1 MLSSR
6 YGHILIVSGHLSSR
20 GLIRMAQL
28 SSVCMGQAE
37 GVELCAMSEE
47 GSEEAPWNQRLAFIP
62 TQISCLNSLV
72 FVFFVLDF

>member
-1 MLSSR
+1 
-6 YGHILIVSGHLSSR
+6 
-20 GLIRMAQL
+20 MAQL